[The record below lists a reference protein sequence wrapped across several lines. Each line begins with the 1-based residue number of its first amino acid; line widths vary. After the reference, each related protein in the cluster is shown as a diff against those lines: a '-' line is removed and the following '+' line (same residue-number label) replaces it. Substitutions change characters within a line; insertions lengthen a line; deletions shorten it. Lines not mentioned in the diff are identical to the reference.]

1 MLDGAGV
8 EYVALAKRKED
19 KRLDKALEEL
29 QKQRDKI
36 KELTGETDEVEEEEP
51 EE

>member
-1 MLDGAGV
+1 ML
-8 EYVALAKRKED
+8 ALAKRKED

-36 KELTGETDEVEEEEP
+36 KELTGETDEVEEEEA
-51 EE
+51 